1 MTDATEHSALNAAGA
16 VRPTL
21 HHVDFDRRVVSIL
34 GLPFDAIDI
43 AEAVRRIREA
53 AFTGRRCFVSTPN
66 LNFAMTA
73 RHDAGFR
80 GSLLRSD
87 LSLADGMPLVW
98 IAQLLGSPVPQRVS
112 GADVF
117 AALQVHAGPPL
128 GIYLFGGPAGAA
140 AKACDEINRRAG
152 GLRCV
157 GYDEAGFGS
166 LETMSEA
173 SRIDRI
179 NASGAHFVVVSLG
192 AKKGQTWIEHNAPRL
207 NAPVLSHL
215 GAVVNFA
222 AGRLRRAPRWMQSGG
237 LEWLWRIREEPS
249 LWRRYAGDGFTAAR
263 LLLPHLLPDATASRR
278 LAAAAPS
285 AAVDLEIL
293 EQRVV
298 LRLRG
303 AWRDA
308 DAALLRDALKRC
320 DASGLAVAIDLA
332 GTTDIGAA
340 CVGLLLLARG
350 WFDEGPGLDIGGASP
365 ALVASLRRKL
375 VASALLDNPPTSAP
389 HASA

>member
-16 VRPTL
+16 VRPPL
-21 HHVDFDRRVVSIL
+21 HHVDFDRPVVSIL

-73 RHDAGFR
+73 RHDAAFR

-128 GIYLFGGPAGAA
+128 GIYLFGGPSGVA
-140 AKACDEINRRAG
+140 AKACDEINRKAG

-157 GYDEAGFGS
+157 GFDEAGFGS
-166 LETMSEA
+166 LESMSEA

-192 AKKGQTWIEHNAPRL
+192 AKKGQAWIEHNAPRL

-222 AGRLRRAPRWMQSGG
+222 AGRLRRAPRWMQTGG

-263 LLLPHLLPDATASRR
+263 LLLPYLLPDAIVSRR
-278 LAAAAPS
+278 LAASPS
-285 AAVDLEIL
+285 NAMLDVEVF
-293 EQRVV
+293 EQGLV

-308 DAALLRDALKRC
+308 DAASLRAALVRC
-320 DASGLAVAIDLA
+320 DEAGSRVTIDLSGVTA
-332 GTTDIGAA
+332 LGAT

-350 WFDEGPGLDIGGASP
+350 WFDQRQGLEITGASG
-365 ALVASLRRKL
+365 AVVASLRRKL
-375 VASALLDNPPTSAP
+375 AFDALFGTQREPGRHAP
-389 HASA
+389 A